1 MNKKSKHIRR
11 FILTYV
17 VIALLAILGLNVT
30 IKTLAINKKMLDT
43 QKQITLIRDENKTAL
58 LHILAETSLDKIE
71 SVATEKLHME
81 LPKKIDYL
89 YILPKKNDT
98 K

>member
-58 LHILAETSLDKIE
+58 LQILAETSLDKIE

-89 YILPKKNDT
+89 YILPKKNDP